1 MLTLCVAP
9 SPRTQIQRIAAL
21 DSSWAHLGN
30 GLNAHNNPAWLQ
42 LYLAV
47 CKLLDM
53 CLVMAADQVP
63 QFQLYR
69 WAFVGTAGEEDYDT
83 FYEEEDHTSQH
94 RPNPLFTPHIIR
106 LSRLINLKLK
116 KRPALLPCE
125 PGRPLLTMHRM
136 RSLAE
141 LQPFFH
147 TLVVS
152 HAGDC
157 HMAASSSPA
166 ALRQNHIVR
175 QASRNTGLNGNVS
188 GGGGG
193 RVSEADKK
201 GGNVE
206 DPAAMT
212 NRQYIE
218 HLLQADFLE
227 VLS

>member
-1 MLTLCVAP
+1 MLPKCSEYLRTR
-9 SPRTQIQRIAAL
+9 SRTQIQRIAAL

-53 CLVMAADQVP
+53 CLVMPADQVP

-69 WAFVGTAGEEDYDT
+69 WAFVGTAGEEDYET
-83 FYEEEDHTSQH
+83 FYEEDNHTSH

-116 KRPALLPCE
+116 KRPSLLSTE

-141 LQPFFH
+141 LQTFFH

-152 HAGDC
+152 HASDT
-157 HMAASSSPA
+157 HTATSPA
-166 ALRQNHIVR
+166 TSSFRQSYFI
-175 QASRNTGLNGNVS
+175 RNANKSAGSNKGKHNEPERKKRGLT
-188 GGGGG
+188 
-193 RVSEADKK
+193 
-201 GGNVE
+201 
-206 DPAAMT
+206 DPSSMT

-218 HLLQADFLE
+218 HLLETDFLE
-227 VLS
+227 HLI

>member
-1 MLTLCVAP
+1 MLFFLSLFKLTIW
-9 SPRTQIQRIAAL
+9 TQIQRIAAL

-53 CLVMAADQVP
+53 CLVMPADQVP

-69 WAFVGTAGEEDYDT
+69 WAFVGTAGEEDYET
-83 FYEEEDHTSQH
+83 FYEEDPASTH

-116 KRPALLPCE
+116 KRPILLTCE
-125 PGRPLLTMHRM
+125 SGRPLLTMHRM

-152 HAGDC
+152 HAADS
-157 HMAASSSPA
+157 HTVTTSAAKPNYKQGHSA
-166 ALRQNHIVR
+166 K
-175 QASRNTGLNGNVS
+175 QASKS
-188 GGGGG
+188 AEG
-193 RVSEADKK
+193 RFNEPEKK
-201 GGNVE
+201 KRDVD
-206 DPAAMT
+206 DPTSMA

-218 HLLQADFLE
+218 HLLQTDFLE
-227 VLS
+227 HLM